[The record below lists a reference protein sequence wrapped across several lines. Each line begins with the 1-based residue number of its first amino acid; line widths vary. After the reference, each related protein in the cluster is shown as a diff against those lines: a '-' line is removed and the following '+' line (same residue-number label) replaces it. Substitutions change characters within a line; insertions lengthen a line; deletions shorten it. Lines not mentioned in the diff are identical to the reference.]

1 MPNDL
6 KLKPCPFCGEQC
18 AGMNI
23 DQGDKW
29 AHYEPSCLETRTGY
43 DLSPEAPWRS
53 EAVRLW
59 NTRHTPDREAV
70 AKLLCEISDDD
81 WSQGKRFWRCQ
92 ADRVI
97 ALMEG
102 KQ

>member
-1 MPNDL
+1 MTRSNDL
-6 KLKPCPFCGEQC
+6 KLKGCPLCGAKMTIVRSDYGPEISGFVHPDRANC
-18 AGMNI
+18 LFDGYYFRPEDAG
-23 DQGDKW
+23 Q
-29 AHYEPSCLETRTGY
+29 
-43 DLSPEAPWRS
+43 
-53 EAVRLW
+53 W

-81 WSQGKRFWRCQ
+81 WKQGKRFWRCQ
-92 ADRVI
+92 ADRVL

>member
-1 MPNDL
+1 MPNDQ
-6 KLKPCPFCGEQC
+6 KLKPCPFCG
-18 AGMNI
+18 G
-23 DQGDKW
+23 
-29 AHYEPSCLETRTGY
+29 
-43 DLSPEAPWRS
+43 EALKCVSFIAPNMHWVLCKNCHAAPDVHAT
-53 EAVRLW
+53 EAKAIAAW

-81 WSQGKRFWRCQ
+81 WKQGKRFWRCQ